1 VFARACSCAC
11 VHACLTQANM
21 HLFVRSMCVCVCVC
35 VCVFVHFHLLRPLLA
50 QHMTT
55 SPQRPNMMQVYGVY
69 DEKCPTASGLGKPGS
84 KMFLQAHTLLYTSD
98 SACLTLFWS
107 NMMYHCAELGYVSHS
122 NTGEHIPYII
132 LEHCPCTDLFSFL
145 ESRGAFPMRLARHY
159 FLQLMNGVSYIHDK
173 STSHR

>member
-1 VFARACSCAC
+1 
-11 VHACLTQANM
+11 
-21 HLFVRSMCVCVCVC
+21 
-35 VCVFVHFHLLRPLLA
+35 
-50 QHMTT
+50 
-55 SPQRPNMMQVYGVY
+55 MMQVYGVY